1 MYNHKIDNYDFYL
14 VRNGFNNDYRLRLLY
29 ANSNERA
36 FYAALQHSDSE
47 NNPVQM
53 NDDNICII
61 MYIVRIIS
69 VFYTLKLKH
78 FCILLFRES
87 YRMTEFTES
96 HQRVRARL

>member
-1 MYNHKIDNYDFYL
+1 MISIL
-14 VRNGFNNDYRLRLLY
+14 CETALTTIIVCDYYMRIQTSVLY
-29 ANSNERA
+29 TAI